1 MRLTSRVAK
10 ALSGKT
16 AIVTA
21 STDGIGFAIAK
32 RLAQDG
38 AKVWISSRKQDNVDA
53 ALEELRGMD
62 LDVDGMVCHVGDKD
76 HRHELIETVMEKD
89 KALNILVSNAAVNPF
104 FGSILDTPEAS
115 WDKIFDI
122 NVKNAFQ
129 LIQECVPYL
138 SQNETSNITTI
149 ASIAGY
155 QPMPMLGAYSVSKTA
170 LISLSKVLAME
181 LADEGIRVNTVCP
194 GVVKTKFAG
203 AIVEMEDQV
212 AQQFALKR
220 FAVPDEMSGIVA
232 FLSDDERASYITG
245 ESYTVSG
252 GGNFRI

>member
-1 MRLTSRVAK
+1 M
-10 ALSGKT
+10 GT

-53 ALEELRGMD
+53 ALDELRGM
-62 LDVDGMVCHVGDKD
+62 
-76 HRHELIETVMEKD
+76 
-89 KALNILVSNAAVNPF
+89 NILVSNAAVNPF

-149 ASIAGY
+149 SSIAGY

-212 AQQFALKR
+212 SQQFALKR

-232 FLSDDERASYITG
+232 FLADDERASYITG

>member
-1 MRLTSRVAK
+1 MRLTTRVAK

-38 AKVWISSRKQDNVDA
+38 AKVWISSRKQENVDS

-62 LDVDGMVCHVGDKD
+62 LDVDGMGMFYSLFLPEIMLISVCHVGNRD

-89 KALNILVSNAAVNPF
+89 KSLNILVSNAAVNPF

-115 WDKIFDI
+115 WDKIFEI

-129 LIQECVPYL
+129 LIQECVPHL
-138 SQNETSNITTI
+138 AQNEMSNITTI

-212 AQQFALKR
+212 SQQFALKR

-232 FLSDDERASYITG
+232 FLSDDER
-245 ESYTVSG
+245 
-252 GGNFRI
+252 

>member
-53 ALEELRGMD
+53 ALDELRGMD
-62 LDVDGMVCHVGDKD
+62 LDVDGMVCHVGDRD
-76 HRHELIETVMEKD
+76 QRHELIETVMEKD
-89 KALNILVSNAAVNPF
+89 NALNILVSNAAVNPF

-149 ASIAGY
+149 SSIAGY

-212 AQQFALKR
+212 SQQFALKR

-232 FLSDDERASYITG
+232 FLADDERASYITG